1 LEKHLAHVTTLRHL
15 QPLDIL
21 VLRDLVRFGVM
32 ADDQIE
38 RRFGGTAIST
48 DRLMLLESGGF
59 INKPRANVI
68 HGTVIYTATR
78 YGTVISRCGVNWR
91 TPLEGHLAHDIA
103 VVDLADYLLEHE
115 PDAEWRTER
124 EVGRE
129 LRAVGPAMRARGLP
143 KERRHTPDGLLLN
156 GGKRLAIE
164 LEHSD
169 KGEQRYIGICRW
181 FAREVRLDGVRWYVD
196 NPKIIA
202 RILKVNRQ
210 HGFDRDIDVTVEPFP
225 PGVFVRSQARRWAP

>member
-1 LEKHLAHVTTLRHL
+1 MAHVITLRDLH
-15 QPLDIL
+15 PLDIL
-21 VLRDLVRFGVM
+21 VLRDLVRFGVL
-32 ADDQIE
+32 ADDQIQ
-38 RRFGGTAIST
+38 RRYGHTAIST
-48 DRLMLLESGGF
+48 DRLALLESGGF

-68 HGTVIYTATR
+68 QGTVIYTATR
-78 YGTVISRCGVNWR
+78 YGTVITRCGLSWR

-103 VVDLADYLLEHE
+103 VVDLADYLLEHD
-115 PDAEWRTER
+115 PDAEWKAER
-124 EVGRE
+124 EVGRV
-129 LRAVGPAMRARGLP
+129 LRAIGPAMRSRGLP
-143 KERRHTPDGLLLN
+143 KERRHTPDGLLLT

-169 KGEQRYIGICRW
+169 KGEQRYVGICRW

-210 HGFDRDIDVTVEPFP
+210 HGFDRDVDVTVEAFP
-225 PGVFVRSQARRWAP
+225 PGVVVRSQARPWTL

>member
-1 LEKHLAHVTTLRHL
+1 LEKHVAHVITLRDLH
-15 QPLDIL
+15 PLDIL
-21 VLRDLVRFGVM
+21 VLRDLVRFGVL
-32 ADDQIE
+32 ADDQIH
-38 RRFGGTAIST
+38 RRYGNTAIST
-48 DRLMLLESGGF
+48 DRLALLESGGF
-59 INKPRANVI
+59 INKPRPNVI
-68 HGTVIYTATR
+68 QGTVIYTATR
-78 YGTVISRCGVNWR
+78 YGTVITRCGLSWR

-103 VVDLADYLLEHE
+103 VVDLADYLLERD
-115 PDAEWRTER
+115 PDAEWKAER
-124 EVGRE
+124 EVGRV
-129 LRAVGPAMRARGLP
+129 LRAIGPAMRSRGLP
-143 KERRHTPDGLLLN
+143 KERRHTPDGLLLT

-210 HGFDRDIDVTVEPFP
+210 HGFDRDVDVTVEAFP
-225 PGVFVRSQARRWAP
+225 PGVVVRSQARPWTL